1 MDCGRLD
8 QNAWVPRAVWR
19 ALERDFCLY
28 LVTIVFALATHSAE
42 NIARSDARSI
52 ALFRATRR
60 GRGRRRRCRRR
71 S

>member
-28 LVTIVFALATHSAE
+28 LVTIVFALATHISREYCEKRCAL
-42 NIARSDARSI
+42 DSI
-52 ALFRATRR
+52 VSRYAAWAWEEAKMPST
-60 GRGRRRRCRRR
+60 
-71 S
+71 